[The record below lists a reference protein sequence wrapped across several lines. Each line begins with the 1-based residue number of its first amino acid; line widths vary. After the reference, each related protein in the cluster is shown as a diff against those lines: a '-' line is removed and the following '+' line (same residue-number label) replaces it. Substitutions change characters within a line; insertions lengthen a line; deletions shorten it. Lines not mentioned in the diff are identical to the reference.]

1 MTLKKAF
8 GKEKAH
14 KNLTL
19 GVQVQWKGDDDELR
33 ERESHKTTLC
43 RRNLIHGCRLKKAP

>member
-8 GKEKAH
+8 GEEKAH

-33 ERESHKTTLC
+33 ERET
-43 RRNLIHGCRLKKAP
+43 RVIKKHFVGET

>member
-8 GKEKAH
+8 GEEKAH

-33 ERESHKTTLC
+33 ER
-43 RRNLIHGCRLKKAP
+43 RVVKKHFVGET